1 MSKMIRCRRDYDH
14 LCICANR
21 GAILFTLQMEN
32 HGKGKTVMSSSNLWK
47 KWASGSLFAQ
57 STLPVCSQQEKG
69 KGSDEQDLGYKK
81 PKAKKRDTIGLF
93 FCHKSWGSTTQKEK
107 TKEDI
112 QAPENSWRQP
122 KRSFLSSKWVSET
135 ILQKPK
141 DLVIFHS
148 SARKSVI
155 CFPSITRY
163 LTYPNKTSISSFPF
177 LPAVFLT
184 VPTER

>member
-69 KGSDEQDLGYKK
+69 KGPDEQDLGYKK
-81 PKAKKRDTIGLF
+81 PKAKKWDTTGLF
-93 FCHKSWGSTTQKEK
+93 FLPQVLRLHHSKREDQGGHTSPRELLEAAKE
-107 TKEDI
+107 E
-112 QAPENSWRQP
+112 
-122 KRSFLSSKWVSET
+122 
-135 ILQKPK
+135 
-141 DLVIFHS
+141 
-148 SARKSVI
+148 
-155 CFPSITRY
+155 
-163 LTYPNKTSISSFPF
+163 FPF
-177 LPAVFLT
+177 FQMGKWDH
-184 VPTER
+184 PTETKGFSDFSFFSKKKCDLLSLHH